1 MCGKNFTMHRQA
13 SQRCMPFQH
22 LMTQRIGGEIT
33 KQRKNIQC
41 EINLQKRAQ
50 GKKTRT
56 PNVMSENWSTCL
68 QRGRRGP
75 VLTKCRTS
83 HHCYEHG
90 RTYTILTQTVAG
102 EINFIPFIFSM
113 CQLLLT
119 SHLYVKIQSICL
131 TTLQHNMTMECHS
144 GY

>member
-1 MCGKNFTMHRQA
+1 MRQKFHNAPASFPTLHALATPNDAKNRRGNHKT
-13 SQRCMPFQH
+13 
-22 LMTQRIGGEIT
+22 E
-33 KQRKNIQC
+33 KNVQC

-56 PNVMSENWSTCL
+56 PNVMSESWSTCL

-83 HHCYEHG
+83 HHCCEHG

-102 EINFIPFIFSM
+102 EINLIPFIFSM

-119 SHLYVKIQSICL
+119 SHLCMSKFNQYRGTRYV
-131 TTLQHNMTMECHS
+131 
-144 GY
+144 